1 MEETLP
7 DKDFGSNRAVPPAGK
22 GKSATLVPHIVAVV
36 AAVVLVAA
44 FFLPY
49 GSANEDYRES
59 VAGHEDA
66 QYVEG
71 IDITVGD
78 MLDISLLNYTRGNLE
93 LGDYTNSETGTQA
106 GIGYTLY
113 AGIYIAAAVLP
124 AIALLFAIFKKAI
137 PTAIFGLLTLGLTNT
152 IHWDFADRAILPSST
167 HDWGI
172 ASTVYL
178 VFSIV
183 LIAAAIWLA
192 VEKRREKARR
202 A

>member
-1 MEETLP
+1 MEETLQE
-7 DKDFGSNRAVPPAGK
+7 KDLGAGGTVPSANK
-22 GKSATLVPHIVAVV
+22 GRSATLVPHIVAIV
-36 AAVVLVAA
+36 AAVALVAA

-78 MLDISLLNYTRGNLE
+78 MLDISLLDYARGNLE
-93 LGDYTNSETGTQA
+93 LGDYTNSETGTAA

-137 PTAIFGLLTLGLTNT
+137 PTAIFGLLTLGLAHL

-172 ASTVYL
+172 ASILGFTE
-178 VFSIV
+178 
-183 LIAAAIWLA
+183 
-192 VEKRREKARR
+192 VEKYSSIS
-202 A
+202 